1 MFWLG
6 TNFELSTDTTLTA
19 VLIFSVLSLICS
31 TVTIIMYLKI
41 KTLRTL
47 IYRFFFHVAI
57 NEWISRI
64 SYLVLFLIKQK
75 YNLYA
80 FRISSTFIYF
90 SDTNI
95 IILVTFVCF
104 GMYQLILKQNNKLAQ
119 NFNKISIYLYS
130 ASAVITVIFF
140 CISMKTD
147 DNTGIDKNLYRNV
160 ICLTFI
166 IDLDQVALP
175 SFIFTQIIYL
185 SLLVLSF
192 IFIFLIQGFVKDR
205 AVIDKNP
212 GETEA
217 SLDKSIISSLKL
229 KTFKIKLLTYP
240 LLNFSYIVPLSIYLW
255 IEFAHLHQ
263 NDSLRK
269 SMSYLR
275 VRYIFYNIYC
285 FLNSIRGWIFFKAL
299 ITNEKIKIFILKKF
313 FYFDLFKTIEQIEQ
327 EEELSN
333 PKSSTF
339 IEGKNIHPI
348 LSERETDFTF
358 DSSFDAIF
366 KKKKGSTF
374 KMKIKSEKK
383 ETKKENNK
391 EKKEGELLEMNSKKA
406 LAQAGLINDE
416 EEENSDNDDDNENED
431 DDEEKKL
438 KEIKSEN

>member
-6 TNFELSTDTTLTA
+6 ADFELDTNTTLTA

-31 TVTIIMYLKI
+31 TITIIMYLRI
-41 KTLRTL
+41 KTLRTF
-47 IYRFFFHVAI
+47 IYKFFFHVSI

-95 IILVTFVCF
+95 IILVTFACF
-104 GMYQLILKQNNKLAQ
+104 GMYQLILKQNNKLSQ
-119 NFNKISIYLYS
+119 NFNKISIYLYC
-130 ASAVITVIFF
+130 ASIVITVIFF

-147 DNTGIDKNLYRNV
+147 EDTEIDRNLYRNV

-166 IDLDQVALP
+166 IDFDKLAIP
-175 SFIFTQIIYL
+175 SLIFSQIIYL

-205 AVIDKNP
+205 AIVVNNQK
-212 GETEA
+212 ETE
-217 SLDKSIISSLKL
+217 SSKDKSIISSLKL
-229 KTFKIKLLTYP
+229 KTFKLKLLTYP

-255 IEFAHLHQ
+255 IEFVHLHQ
-263 NDSLRK
+263 IDSLRK
-269 SMSYLR
+269 NMSYLR

-299 ITNEKIKIFILKKF
+299 ITNEKIKDFMFKKF
-313 FYFDLFKTIEQIEQ
+313 FYFDLFKTIDQIEQ
-327 EEELSN
+327 EEEFSN

-339 IEGKNIHPI
+339 IEGKNISSFI
-348 LSERETDFTF
+348 SGTGTSFSF
-358 DSSFDAIF
+358 DSNFDAIF
-366 KKKKGSTF
+366 KRKKKNTL
-374 KMKIKSEKK
+374 KIKIKSEKN
-383 ETKKENNK
+383 ETKKE
-391 EKKEGELLEMNSKKA
+391 EKKEEENKLLEMNSKKV
-406 LAQAGLINDE
+406 LAQAGLITEE
-416 EEENSDNDDDNENED
+416 EEENSDNEDDEE
-431 DDEEKKL
+431 DDEEK
-438 KEIKSEN
+438 N